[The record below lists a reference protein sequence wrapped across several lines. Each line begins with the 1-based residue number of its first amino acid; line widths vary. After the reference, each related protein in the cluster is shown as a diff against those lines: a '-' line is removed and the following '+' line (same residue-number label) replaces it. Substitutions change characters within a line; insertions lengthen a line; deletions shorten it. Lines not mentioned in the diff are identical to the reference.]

1 MILTPNSQ
9 LPYLPNSQLRI
20 LLVEDDELFR
30 LGLQFRLQQE
40 PDLEIVAEAADGE
53 TAVELANR
61 QPLDLVLL
69 DIGLPRMSGLEACHQ
84 IKVSQPRLPILA
96 LTSHSEQSLITRL
109 IEAGVDGYC
118 LKGIAPELLILAVRS
133 VAAGASW
140 WDRTATEEIRSLTQ
154 TASRST
160 VLDATGERRSP
171 HVISL
176 TNREREI
183 LTLIVAGKIDRDIAE
198 TLYIAPATVRVH
210 VHAMLHKLGA
220 RDRSHAILIAQ
231 QQQLCN
237 PST

>member
-1 MILTPNSQ
+1 VSN
-9 LPYLPNSQLRI
+9 LPLRI

-30 LGLQFRLQQE
+30 LGVKFRLQQE
-40 PDLEIVAEAADGE
+40 SDIKIAAEAADGE

-61 QPLDLVLL
+61 QLFDLVLL
-69 DIGLPRMSGLEACHQ
+69 DIGLPRMSGLEACRQ
-84 IKVSQPRLPILA
+84 IKAFQPLLPILA
-96 LTSHSEQSLITRL
+96 LTSHSEQSVITRL
-109 IEAGVDGYC
+109 IEAGIQGYC

-140 WDRTATEEIRSLTQ
+140 WDRTATAEIRTTMIDSLT
-154 TASRST
+154 
-160 VLDATGERRSP
+160 ERLP
-171 HVISL
+171 KQEISL

-220 RDRSHAILIAQ
+220 RDRSHAISIAQ
-231 QQQLCN
+231 QLQLCN
-237 PST
+237 PSI

>member
-1 MILTPNSQ
+1 LTN
-9 LPYLPNSQLRI
+9 LPLRI

-40 PDLEIVAEAADGE
+40 PDLKIVAEAADGE

-69 DIGLPRMSGLEACHQ
+69 DIGLPRMSGLEACRQ
-84 IKVSQPRLPILA
+84 IKVSQPQLPIIA
-96 LTSHSEQSLITRL
+96 LTSYSEQSLITRL
-109 IEAGVDGYC
+109 IEAGAQGYC

-140 WDRTATEEIRSLTQ
+140 WDRTATEEIRSMILNPG
-154 TASRST
+154 
-160 VLDATGERRSP
+160 GERLP
-171 HVISL
+171 QQGISL

-210 VHAMLHKLGA
+210 VHAVLHKLGA
-220 RDRSHAILIAQ
+220 RDRSQAILIAQ
-231 QQQLCN
+231 QQHLCD
-237 PST
+237 PI

>member
-1 MILTPNSQ
+1 MPNTPI
-9 LPYLPNSQLRI
+9 RI

-40 PDLEIVAEAADGE
+40 ADITIVAEAADGE

-61 QPLDLVLL
+61 NPLDLVLL

-84 IKVSQPRLPILA
+84 IKVSQPQLPILA

-109 IEAGVDGYC
+109 IQAGVQGYC
-118 LKGIAPELLILAVRS
+118 LKGIAAEMLILAVRS

-140 WDRTATEEIRSLTQ
+140 WDRTATEEIRLLTQ

-160 VLDATGERRSP
+160 ILNPAGDKTPQQR
-171 HVISL
+171 ISL

-198 TLYIAPATVRVH
+198 SLYIAPATVRVH
-210 VHAMLHKLGA
+210 IHAMLHKLGA
-220 RDRSHAILIAQ
+220 RDRSAAILIAKQ
-231 QQQLCN
+231 QRLLD
-237 PST
+237 

>member
-1 MILTPNSQ
+1 MPNSR
-9 LPYLPNSQLRI
+9 LRI

-40 PDLEIVAEAADGE
+40 SDIEIVAEAADGE

-61 QPLDLVLL
+61 HPLDLVLL
-69 DIGLPRMSGLEACHQ
+69 DVGLPRMSGLEACRQ
-84 IKVSQPRLPILA
+84 IKVSQPQLAILA

-109 IEAGVDGYC
+109 IEAGVNGYC
-118 LKGIAPELLILAVRS
+118 LKGIAAEMLILAVRS

-140 WDRTATEEIRSLTQ
+140 WDRTATEEIRSTMINPG
-154 TASRST
+154 
-160 VLDATGERRSP
+160 GERLQP
-171 HVISL
+171 QGISL

-183 LTLIVAGKIDRDIAE
+183 LALIVAGKIDRDIAE

-220 RDRSHAILIAQ
+220 RDRSHAILIAR
-231 QQQLCN
+231 QQQLCD
-237 PST
+237 PSI

>member
-1 MILTPNSQ
+1 
-9 LPYLPNSQLRI
+9 

-40 PDLEIVAEAADGE
+40 PGIEIVAEAADGE
-53 TAVELANR
+53 TAVEFTNR

-69 DIGLPRMSGLEACHQ
+69 DVGLPRMSGLEACRQ
-84 IKVSQPRLPILA
+84 IRVSQPQLPILA

-109 IEAGVDGYC
+109 IEAGVQGYC

-140 WDRTATEEIRSLTQ
+140 WDQTATAEIR
-154 TASRST
+154 AT
-160 VLDATGERRSP
+160 VLNAGGERSQQA
-171 HVISL
+171 ISL

-231 QQQLCN
+231 QQQLCD
-237 PST
+237 PSI

>member
-1 MILTPNSQ
+1 MPNS
-9 LPYLPNSQLRI
+9 PIRI

-40 PDLEIVAEAADGE
+40 SGIEIVAEAADGE
-53 TAVELANR
+53 TAVEFANR

-69 DIGLPRMSGLEACHQ
+69 DVGLPRMSGLEACRQ
-84 IKVSQPRLPILA
+84 IKVSQPHLPVLA
-96 LTSHSEQSLITRL
+96 LTSHSEQSLIIRL
-109 IEAGVDGYC
+109 IEAGVQGYC

-140 WDRTATEEIRSLTQ
+140 WDRTATAEIRS
-154 TASRST
+154 T
-160 VLDATGERRSP
+160 VINAGGERLSQQA
-171 HVISL
+171 ISL

-183 LTLIVAGKIDRDIAE
+183 LTLMVAGKIDRDIAE

>member
-1 MILTPNSQ
+1 MPLK
-9 LPYLPNSQLRI
+9 L

-40 PDLEIVAEAADGE
+40 PNIEITAQAADGE

-61 QPLDLVLL
+61 HPLDLVLL
-69 DIGLPRMSGLEACHQ
+69 DVGLPRMSGLEACRQ
-84 IKVSQPRLPILA
+84 IRASQPQLPILA

-109 IEAGVDGYC
+109 IEAGVQGYC
-118 LKGIAPELLILAVRS
+118 LKGIAAELLILAVRS

-140 WDRTATEEIRSLTQ
+140 WDRTATAEIRSTMFDPKL
-154 TASRST
+154 SP
-160 VLDATGERRSP
+160 AT
-171 HVISL
+171 ISL

-210 VHAMLHKLGA
+210 VHAMLNKLGA
-220 RDRSHAILIAQ
+220 RDRSEAILIAKQ
-231 QQQLCN
+231 RQLLD
-237 PST
+237 

>member
-1 MILTPNSQ
+1 MPLK
-9 LPYLPNSQLRI
+9 L

-40 PDLEIVAEAADGE
+40 ANIEITAQAADGE

-61 QPLDLVLL
+61 HPLDLVLL
-69 DIGLPRMSGLEACHQ
+69 DVGLPRMSGLEACRQ
-84 IKVSQPRLPILA
+84 IRASQPQLPILA

-109 IEAGVDGYC
+109 IEAGVQGYC
-118 LKGIAPELLILAVRS
+118 LKGIAAELLILAVRS

-140 WDRTATEEIRSLTQ
+140 WDRTATAEIRATM
-154 TASRST
+154 
-160 VLDATGERRSP
+160 LDSKHSP
-171 HVISL
+171 SPISL

-210 VHAMLHKLGA
+210 VHAILNKLGA
-220 RDRSHAILIAQ
+220 RDRSEAILIAK
-231 QQQLCN
+231 QQQLLD
-237 PST
+237 

>member
-1 MILTPNSQ
+1 MPNS
-9 LPYLPNSQLRI
+9 PIRI

-40 PDLEIVAEAADGE
+40 SGIEIVAEAADGE
-53 TAVELANR
+53 TAVEFANR

-69 DIGLPRMSGLEACHQ
+69 DVGLPRMSGLEACRQ
-84 IKVSQPRLPILA
+84 IKVSQPHLPVLA
-96 LTSHSEQSLITRL
+96 LTSHSEQSLIIRL
-109 IEAGVDGYC
+109 IEAGVQGYC

-140 WDRTATEEIRSLTQ
+140 WDRTATAEIRS
-154 TASRST
+154 T
-160 VLDATGERRSP
+160 VINAGGERLSQ
-171 HVISL
+171 HAISL

-183 LTLIVAGKIDRDIAE
+183 LTLMVAGKIDRDIAE

>member
-1 MILTPNSQ
+1 
-9 LPYLPNSQLRI
+9 LPNSPLRI

-40 PDLEIVAEAADGE
+40 ADIEIVAEAADGE
-53 TAVELANR
+53 TAIELANR
-61 QPLDLVLL
+61 HPLNLVLL
-69 DIGLPRMSGLEACHQ
+69 DIGLPRMSGLEACRQ
-84 IKVSQPRLPILA
+84 IKVSQPHLPILA

-140 WDRTATEEIRSLTQ
+140 WDRTATEEIRSTILN
-154 TASRST
+154 SG
-160 VLDATGERRSP
+160 GERLSQ
-171 HVISL
+171 HGISL

-231 QQQLCN
+231 QQHLCN
-237 PST
+237 PSI

>member
-1 MILTPNSQ
+1 
-9 LPYLPNSQLRI
+9 LPNSPLRI

-40 PDLEIVAEAADGE
+40 PDIQIVAEAADGE

-61 QPLDLVLL
+61 HPLDLVLL
-69 DIGLPRMSGLEACHQ
+69 DIGLPRMSGLEACRQ
-84 IKVSQPRLPILA
+84 IKVSQPQIPVLA

-140 WDRTATEEIRSLTQ
+140 WDRTATAEIR
-154 TASRST
+154 
-160 VLDATGERRSP
+160 ATIVNPGGERLSQ

-220 RDRSHAILIAQ
+220 RDRSHAILIAKD
-231 QQQLCN
+231 QQLFN
-237 PST
+237 PPL

>member
-1 MILTPNSQ
+1 
-9 LPYLPNSQLRI
+9 LPNSPLRI

-40 PDLEIVAEAADGE
+40 PDIEIVAEAADGE

-61 QPLDLVLL
+61 YPLDLVLL
-69 DIGLPRMSGLEACHQ
+69 DIGLPRMSGLEACCQ
-84 IKVSQPRLPILA
+84 IKASQPQLPTLA

-109 IEAGVDGYC
+109 IEAGIRGYC

-140 WDRTATEEIRSLTQ
+140 WDRTATEEIRLLTQ

-160 VLDATGERRSP
+160 ILNPGGERLQQG
-171 HVISL
+171 ISL

-183 LTLIVAGKIDRDIAE
+183 LTLIVKGKIDRDIAE

>member
-1 MILTPNSQ
+1 LTNS
-9 LPYLPNSQLRI
+9 PLRI

-40 PDLEIVAEAADGE
+40 ADIEIVAEAADGE
-53 TAVELANR
+53 TAIELANR
-61 QPLDLVLL
+61 HPLNLVLL
-69 DIGLPRMSGLEACHQ
+69 DIGLPRMSGLEACRQ
-84 IKVSQPRLPILA
+84 IKVSQPHLPILA

-118 LKGIAPELLILAVRS
+118 LKGIVPELLVLAVRS

-140 WDRTATEEIRSLTQ
+140 WDRTATEEIRLTI
-154 TASRST
+154 
-160 VLDATGERRSP
+160 LNPGGERLSQP
-171 HVISL
+171 VISL

-183 LTLIVAGKIDRDIAE
+183 LSLIVAGKIDRDIAE
-198 TLYIAPATVRVH
+198 TLYIAPTTVRVH

-231 QQQLCN
+231 QQHLCN
-237 PST
+237 LPDSSG